1 MSLRVL
7 MAAGGTGGHIFPA
20 LAVARE
26 LQARANEWSDDN
38 EGSGCVIEFVGSGR
52 ELEKR
57 IISHAG
63 FPLHTVAAAGLKG
76 IGGLRKMRNFLV
88 LPRSFWET
96 GKLLREFRPHVVA
109 GVGGYIA
116 GPVMLEAALCHI
128 PTLLIEP
135 NAVPGFTNR
144 VLARFIDRA
153 ALGFAEARPFYG
165 EKARLTGH
173 PVRNDFYQIAS
184 RHPAPPFCILI
195 LGGSQGSRALNDA
208 MISAIPRFARHA
220 ERFRMI
226 HQTGERDFERV
237 RQAYECQPMVAE
249 VYAFIEDV
257 PHALEQAD
265 LVISRAGAST
275 VAELTAAGKPALL
288 IPFPHAT
295 DQHQLANARAVERAG
310 GAKVLEQCELTPERL
325 YEEVTTAMNDPE
337 KLIEMGRRA
346 RRLAHPQA
354 AAQIAD
360 LIEELAQGAKH
371 RG

>member
-128 PTLLIEP
+128 PTLFIE
-135 NAVPGFTNR
+135 
-144 VLARFIDRA
+144 RA

-208 MISAIPRFARHA
+208 MISAIPRFARQA

-226 HQTGERDFERV
+226 HQTGERDF
-237 RQAYECQPMVAE
+237 
-249 VYAFIEDV
+249 
-257 PHALEQAD
+257 
-265 LVISRAGAST
+265 
-275 VAELTAAGKPALL
+275 
-288 IPFPHAT
+288 
-295 DQHQLANARAVERAG
+295 
-310 GAKVLEQCELTPERL
+310 
-325 YEEVTTAMNDPE
+325 
-337 KLIEMGRRA
+337 
-346 RRLAHPQA
+346 
-354 AAQIAD
+354 
-360 LIEELAQGAKH
+360 
-371 RG
+371 